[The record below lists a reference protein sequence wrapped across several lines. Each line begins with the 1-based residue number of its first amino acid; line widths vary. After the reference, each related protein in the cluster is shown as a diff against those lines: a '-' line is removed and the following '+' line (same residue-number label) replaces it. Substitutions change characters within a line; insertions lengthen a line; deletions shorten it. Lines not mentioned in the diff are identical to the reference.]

1 MLRSSNSLAGVHLD
15 ILLIDDSKYIRT
27 FVRIHLQ
34 EAGYDVGEVEPESLF
49 EVLEALHTHR
59 PALVITDYEM
69 PLCHGESLLRAIR
82 EDPGLRNTPIIMLSA
97 HGEAELVARLS
108 RWDLAAYVLKPIRPE
123 ELVEKVARVFVSK
136 IPVGEPGAD
145 D

>member
-1 MLRSSNSLAGVHLD
+1 M
-15 ILLIDDSKYIRT
+15 
-27 FVRIHLQ
+27 
-34 EAGYDVGEVEPESLF
+34 GEVDPGSLY

-82 EDPGLRNTPIIMLSA
+82 EDPGLRDTPIIMLSA

-123 ELVEKVARVFVSK
+123 DLVEKVTRVFAARGPR
-136 IPVGEPGAD
+136 PVDLSEAAD
-145 D
+145 G